1 MNRLNI
7 LRKSFVLI
15 VLTLLLAYNLDAQ
28 KQDKMLKVYLGN
40 KQFYDPT
47 IGNYIEFQLHFEGHT
62 LNYVPTKEGL
72 LGEVV
77 VIMEVKAFDSIVR
90 SDAYRLKSPVMKDS
104 IFDDFYDVKRFA
116 LNPGDYTLSIELKD
130 FNSENESIK
139 ATKKIHVNDFSKGIQ
154 VSDVQVSEMISKG
167 EENSVFFKSGYN
179 LIPRIIS
186 FYPQEYHGL
195 PAYLEIYN
203 TNLSEDSV
211 FALKQFIYDKSTNT
225 EVEGFTKLT
234 RFKSGEVLPF
244 IRSVD
249 ISLLPTGSYE
259 LSYAV
264 LNRSLIEVSKSS
276 YSFDRSNEIERAVD
290 PSLVLIDPA
299 FQLSI
304 ADDSVAYY
312 LASLIPIANQGEVKN
327 ILKILRMKNDSLSR
341 KQIQG
346 FWTVTA
352 GANNYEEWIKYKAQ
366 IQLVERL
373 YSNSYQAGFETDRGR
388 VYLQYGPPT
397 SLVQRD
403 VSSTEY
409 PYEIWQYNK
418 IGRFS
423 NKRFVFYNPDL
434 VTNGYRLLHS
444 DMVGELKNDRWQYE
458 LNKRNTVR
466 GTIDNPNE
474 YLDDSYG
481 SDSYDLFRQY

>member
-1 MNRLNI
+1 
-7 LRKSFVLI
+7 
-15 VLTLLLAYNLDAQ
+15 
-28 KQDKMLKVYLGN
+28 
-40 KQFYDPT
+40 
-47 IGNYIEFQLHFEGHT
+47 
-62 LNYVPTKEGL
+62 
-72 LGEVV
+72 
-77 VIMEVKAFDSIVR
+77 
-90 SDAYRLKSPVMKDS
+90 
-104 IFDDFYDVKRFA
+104 
-116 LNPGDYTLSIELKD
+116 
-130 FNSENESIK
+130 
-139 ATKKIHVNDFSKGIQ
+139 
-154 VSDVQVSEMISKG
+154 
-167 EENSVFFKSGYN
+167 
-179 LIPRIIS
+179 
-186 FYPQEYHGL
+186 
-195 PAYLEIYN
+195 
-203 TNLSEDSV
+203 
-211 FALKQFIYDKSTNT
+211 
-225 EVEGFTKLT
+225 
-234 RFKSGEVLPF
+234 
-244 IRSVD
+244 
-249 ISLLPTGSYE
+249 
-259 LSYAV
+259 
-264 LNRSLIEVSKSS
+264 LIEVSKSS

-418 IGRFS
+418 IVRFS